1 MLHST
6 IYPIFSL
13 FYQIRDAKRL
23 SISKEFINTKI
34 IGAEISENYL
44 AVKCFKPH
52 PRFIKFSLRFSK
64 QEKRRFDYSI

>member
-13 FYQIRDAKRL
+13 FHQIRDAKRL

-52 PRFIKFSLRFSK
+52 LRFIKFSLRFSK
-64 QEKRRFDYSI
+64 QEKQRFDHSI

>member
-13 FYQIRDAKRL
+13 FHQIRDAKRL

-64 QEKRRFDYSI
+64 QEKQRFDHSI